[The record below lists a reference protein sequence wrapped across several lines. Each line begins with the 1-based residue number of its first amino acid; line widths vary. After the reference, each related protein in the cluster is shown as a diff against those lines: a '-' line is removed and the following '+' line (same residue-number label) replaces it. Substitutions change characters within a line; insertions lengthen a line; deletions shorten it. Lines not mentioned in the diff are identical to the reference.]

1 MRQMMQQM
9 GGPKRGRKAKKGRKG
24 KVKGRSGGRVTAK
37 GPTPI
42 DKAAFSLPSLEEMEA
57 QLPGR
62 GRSLDDLG

>member
-1 MRQMMQQM
+1 
-9 GGPKRGRKAKKGRKG
+9 
-24 KVKGRSGGRVTAK
+24 VTAK

-62 GRSLDDLG
+62 GRGLDDLG